1 MIRLQKPINRRSL
14 DRIDVANHRRALE
27 PPSTTKEN
35 SLAVL
40 LQRKKMVTLGRR
52 KIISFLPPASAGS
65 SPRRAFLPPGERTIR
80 ALSPVQLFSPSLALY
95 TPIPF
100 RNPMA
105 ILRSLIQLSLNPR
118 TTQAP
123 VETPR
128 LVHSS
133 ATERNACEFSRDSS
147 ASAFHPRSSPTQ
159 RYY

>member
-35 SLAVL
+35 NLAVL

-80 ALSPVQLFSPSLALY
+80 ALSPVQLFSPRLALY

-105 ILRSLIQLSLNPR
+105 ILRSFNY
-118 TTQAP
+118 
-123 VETPR
+123 
-128 LVHSS
+128 H
-133 ATERNACEFSRDSS
+133 
-147 ASAFHPRSSPTQ
+147 
-159 RYY
+159 